1 MGSSSRSSGSAKKI
15 QTKHS
20 IQETP
25 TSVISTDATP
35 DDIAG
40 SPAEIE
46 RRVMIAGFEKATT
59 REEIR
64 GVLEEVVKEL
74 GVSAEKIY
82 AVRPT
87 TSFGLIRFKEK
98 AQLDRFK
105 ANWLN
110 QSFEKLHKG

>member
-1 MGSSSRSSGSAKKI
+1 MSSSSAKKI
-15 QTKHS
+15 KTNHS
-20 IQETP
+20 TQK
-25 TSVISTDATP
+25 TSAAVASSDATP
-35 DDIAG
+35 DDVAG

-46 RRVMIAGFEKATT
+46 RRVMIAGFEKSTS

-64 GVLEEVVKEL
+64 DVLEDVVNAL

-98 AQLDRFK
+98 AQLDKFK
-105 ANWLN
+105 ANWMN
-110 QSFEKLHKG
+110 QSFEKNH

>member
-1 MGSSSRSSGSAKKI
+1 MGSSSAKKTT
-15 QTKHS
+15 TKHS
-20 IQETP
+20 TQEAP
-25 TSVISTDATP
+25 ASVTATDATP

-64 GVLEEVVKEL
+64 GVLEEVVEEL
-74 GVSAEKIY
+74 GISAEKIY

-87 TSFGLIRFKEK
+87 TSFGLIRFTEK

-105 ANWLN
+105 ANWMN
-110 QSFEKLHKG
+110 QSFEKNH